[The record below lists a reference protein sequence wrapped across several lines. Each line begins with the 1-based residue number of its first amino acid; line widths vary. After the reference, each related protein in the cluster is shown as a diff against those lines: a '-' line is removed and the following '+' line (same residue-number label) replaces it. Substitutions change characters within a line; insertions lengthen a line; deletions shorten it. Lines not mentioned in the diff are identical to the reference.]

1 MPDMV
6 SGRGQGRRLAALVL
20 LLALAV
26 TAFGVWR
33 EHEIIRQNQIIRWQT
48 TTDQLLPLFQQAIG
62 QQFEGLRDHAKA
74 TLRRENYSPDSWND
88 FLTASEWQSRYPGM
102 LEIGY
107 ATYAGDHCPV
117 MFLASRLTNSTH
129 VPGFDLNRDGII
141 RQTLE
146 KSADGAYGIGS
157 DEITL
162 GTGTNAVPVIVGLLP
177 LVKHD
182 QIPGTAAENRA
193 NLQGFVFFALNQQK
207 YFETIRGKMLHT
219 QVDLRLLRTG
229 ESGPTPSLTQ
239 RVITFGG
246 VSGKWRFVASLKA
259 PVVGTAA
266 PQWIVA
272 ASGIALSLLLYFLFA
287 SQARL
292 RFEAEAANRTIL
304 QRETEILALN
314 HDLEAKVADRTLQLN
329 EALAKEK
336 ELNRLKGN
344 FISMVTHEI
353 RTPLALI
360 LGSSEILS
368 RYLDRLTA
376 AKRQDHLRTIDSAVQ
391 RMTAL
396 MEDVLLF
403 SKAESG
409 RMDFNP
415 STLDLPAF
423 CTQLTDELASA
434 TNRRCPLMLTLNG
447 ITEPARGDESLLRHI
462 FSNLIANAVKY
473 SPPGSPVDFAVS
485 RAGGDAVFTVRDHG
499 MGIPEDDCQRL
510 FTPFYRGKNVTT
522 IQGTGLGLVIV
533 KHCVEQHGGTIEIQ
547 SVEKA
552 GTTVTVRLPLFSPA
566 HTEFIYRLTQTN
578 SHEKNPGH

>member
-1 MPDMV
+1 MI
-6 SGRGQGRRLAALVL
+6 SRRGQGRRLAALVL

-26 TAFGVWR
+26 TGFGVWR
-33 EHEIIRQNQIIRWQT
+33 EHEIIRQNQIIRCQSSL
-48 TTDQLLPLFQQAIG
+48 DQLLPLFQQAIS
-62 QQFEGLRDHAKA
+62 QQFEGLRDQAKT
-74 TLRRENYSPDSWND
+74 TLRRENYSPGAWND

-107 ATYAGDHCPV
+107 ATYAGEHCPV
-117 MFLASRLTNSTH
+117 MFLASRMTNSPH
-129 VPGFDLNRDGII
+129 AAGFDLNRDGTI
-141 RQTLE
+141 RPALE

-177 LVKHD
+177 LVKYD
-182 QIPGTAAENRA
+182 QVPGTAAANRA
-193 NLQGFVFFALNQQK
+193 NLQGFIFFALNQQR
-207 YFETIRGKMLHT
+207 YFEAIREKMVHT
-219 QVDLRLLRTG
+219 QVNLRLLTADEAAPPR
-229 ESGPTPSLTQ
+229 SLTQ
-239 RVITFGG
+239 RVITLGG
-246 VSGKWRFVASLKA
+246 VSGKWRFVASLKT
-259 PVVGTAA
+259 PTVGTAA
-266 PQWIVA
+266 PQYIVA

-292 RFEAEAANRTIL
+292 RLEAEAANGIIL

-314 HDLEAKVADRTLQLN
+314 HDLETKVADRTLQLN

-368 RYLDRLTA
+368 RYLDRLTPD
-376 AKRQDHLRTIDSAVQ
+376 KRRDHLRTIDSAVH

-415 STLDLPAF
+415 SMLDLPGF

-434 TNRRCPLMLTLNG
+434 TNRRCPLVLALDG

-473 SPPGSPVDFAVS
+473 SPPGSPVDFTVS
-485 RAGGDAVFTVRDHG
+485 RAGGDAVFTVRDRG
-499 MGIPEDDCQRL
+499 MGIPGDDCQRL
-510 FTPFYRGKNVTT
+510 FTPFYRGKNVAT

-566 HTEFIYRLTQTN
+566 HTEFIYRLTQSN
-578 SHEKNPGH
+578 SHEKNPGN